1 MENDLISRK
10 ALLEWAREFYPYEK
24 VFVSAVINAPAVK
37 TTSLRPVGMTDQQ
50 VIEQLTI
57 MQCQYAHI
65 RQSNA
70 EWEAIERAKE
80 VLAER
85 N

>member
-1 MENDLISRK
+1 MENDLISRA
-10 ALLEWAREFYPYEK
+10 ALLEWAKEFYPYEK
-24 VFVSAVINAPAVK
+24 TFVSAIINAPAIR
-37 TTSLRPVGMTDQQ
+37 TERLRPGGMTDQQ

>member
-1 MENDLISRK
+1 
-10 ALLEWAREFYPYEK
+10 
-24 VFVSAVINAPAVK
+24 
-37 TTSLRPVGMTDQQ
+37 MTDQQ

>member
-1 MENDLISRK
+1 
-10 ALLEWAREFYPYEK
+10 
-24 VFVSAVINAPAVK
+24 
-37 TTSLRPVGMTDQQ
+37 MTDQQ
-50 VIEQLTI
+50 VIEQLTV
-57 MQCQYAHI
+57 MQCRYAHI
-65 RQSNA
+65 RASDA

>member
-1 MENDLISRK
+1 MMNLTCRTT
-10 ALLEWAREFYPYEK
+10 APTAGREWREER
-24 VFVSAVINAPAVK
+24 
-37 TTSLRPVGMTDQQ
+37 TMTDQQ
-50 VIEQLTI
+50 VIEQLVV
-57 MQCQYAHI
+57 MQCKYTHI
-65 RQSNA
+65 RASDA